1 MEAEMRPK
9 AREHETSNRNW
20 MTQGMRSPL
29 KPLEEMPPCQHRD
42 CVLPACTSRREEFL
56 FFSGHQAC
64 DNLLEQPQGTTK
76 ISDSYLAICSSIIAT
91 SV

>member
-1 MEAEMRPK
+1 MQPK
-9 AREHETSNRNW
+9 AKEHKTSNGNW
-20 MTQGMRSPL
+20 MIQGMRSPL
-29 KPLEEMPPCQHRD
+29 KPLEEMPPCQHLD
-42 CVLPACTSRREEFL
+42 CVLLACRSRREEFL

-76 ISDSYLAICSSIIAT
+76 TSSSYLAICSSIIAT